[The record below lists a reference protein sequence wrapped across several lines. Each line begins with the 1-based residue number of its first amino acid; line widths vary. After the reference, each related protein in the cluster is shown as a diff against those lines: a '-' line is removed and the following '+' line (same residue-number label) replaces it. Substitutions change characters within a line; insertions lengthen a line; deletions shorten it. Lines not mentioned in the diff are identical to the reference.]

1 MKLNDLR
8 PAKGATKAKRRVG
21 RGTGSGTGK
30 TAGRG
35 QKGQKSR
42 SGFSKSPGWEGGRSR
57 LIMRLPKRGFN
68 NANYRVEFQVIN
80 LSDLNRFDDGATV
93 DHEALKNIGL
103 IKNFRKPVKLLA
115 GGELTAKGLKINL
128 DASSKAA
135 ISAVEAAGGSV
146 LIAQSDG
153 DE

>member
-8 PAKGATKAKRRVG
+8 PSSGSKKAKRRVG

-68 NANYRVEFQVIN
+68 NARYRVAFQVIN
-80 LSDLNRFDDGATV
+80 LNDLNRFDDGATV
-93 DHEALKNIGL
+93 DSDALKAKGL
-103 IKNFRKPVKLLA
+103 IKNFRKPIKLLA
-115 GGELTAKGLKINL
+115 NGELTAKGLQVNL
-128 DASSKAA
+128 DAYSKAA
-135 ISAVEAAGGSV
+135 ISALEAAGGSALV
-146 LIAQSDG
+146 AETTG
-153 DE
+153 EE